1 MNILI
6 IGNGFDLAHG
16 LPTKYEHF
24 LKFMYSFIEYKTAK
38 EEGKELGWNDGE
50 DVSYYRYFI
59 NLFNRKYDDK
69 LAGKIIEELS
79 ELASNNVW
87 IKYFTAIYESR
98 KQAGKD
104 GWIDFESEIS
114 SVIQA
119 LDSACKTIREQLQQG
134 NDKAKMEQW
143 QLNILSPFISK
154 DGVTLKM
161 ESCFFE
167 LKAVDY
173 RKQQFL
179 NDLNRL
185 IRGLEIYLSDYGEK
199 YYVENRLPDIQKLPY
214 LDKVLSFNYT
224 DTYERLYGKHPFLE
238 IDYIHGKALLNNSTE
253 SNSMVL
259 GIDEYL
265 KGDARNE
272 DIEFIE
278 FKKYF
283 QRIHKETGC
292 LYEEWIEDIQSE
304 KAAFEI
310 TRIYE
315 ENGSNKKQSQ
325 QVMSHKLFIFGHSL
339 DITDRDILR
348 KFILNDNMQT
358 TIFYKDRADYGR
370 KIANLVRIINQDELI
385 KRTGGKTKTITF
397 KEITKGE

>member
-1 MNILI
+1 MDLI
-6 IGNGFDLAHG
+6 WHMGCRQ
-16 LPTKYEHF
+16 
-24 LKFMYSFIEYKTAK
+24 YKTAK

-154 DGVTLKM
+154 DGATLKM

-167 LKAVDY
+167 LKAVCMPHPQTERCRRYNPQASYTYPDIS
-173 RKQQFL
+173 QASGQSG
-179 NDLNRL
+179 NRL
-185 IRGLEIYLSDYGEK
+185 QMPPCR
-199 YYVENRLPDIQKLPY
+199 P
-214 LDKVLSFNYT
+214 
-224 DTYERLYGKHPFLE
+224 
-238 IDYIHGKALLNNSTE
+238 
-253 SNSMVL
+253 
-259 GIDEYL
+259 
-265 KGDARNE
+265 
-272 DIEFIE
+272 
-278 FKKYF
+278 
-283 QRIHKETGC
+283 
-292 LYEEWIEDIQSE
+292 
-304 KAAFEI
+304 
-310 TRIYE
+310 
-315 ENGSNKKQSQ
+315 
-325 QVMSHKLFIFGHSL
+325 
-339 DITDRDILR
+339 
-348 KFILNDNMQT
+348 
-358 TIFYKDRADYGR
+358 
-370 KIANLVRIINQDELI
+370 
-385 KRTGGKTKTITF
+385 
-397 KEITKGE
+397 

>member
-185 IRGLEIYLSDYGEK
+185 IRGLEIYLSDYVEK

-224 DTYERLYGKHPFLE
+224 DTYERLYGKLVLE
-238 IDYIHGKALLNNSTE
+238 
-253 SNSMVL
+253 
-259 GIDEYL
+259 
-265 KGDARNE
+265 
-272 DIEFIE
+272 
-278 FKKYF
+278 
-283 QRIHKETGC
+283 
-292 LYEEWIEDIQSE
+292 
-304 KAAFEI
+304 
-310 TRIYE
+310 
-315 ENGSNKKQSQ
+315 
-325 QVMSHKLFIFGHSL
+325 
-339 DITDRDILR
+339 
-348 KFILNDNMQT
+348 
-358 TIFYKDRADYGR
+358 YK
-370 KIANLVRIINQDELI
+370 
-385 KRTGGKTKTITF
+385 
-397 KEITKGE
+397 

>member
-98 KQAGKD
+98 KQVGKD

-185 IRGLEIYLSDYGEK
+185 IRGLEIYLSDYVEK

-278 FKKYF
+278 FKKNF